1 MVTEQLAAP
10 QTARMTLSRV
20 TATAGLATLVLVL
33 GTSIANGYQSAPFTS
48 DTDKVMSFFKS
59 LDDAVGAASS
69 WLTSVGLIGMLWF
82 AIGLALLLRRYEGE
96 LPWRSA
102 FLAGAGVLSVV
113 SGQIASWDAAVYRST
128 DIEPQV
134 ARYAF
139 DLGNLSFANGW
150 VATGALAVCAG
161 SLILSSGDLPRWLGW
176 WALAVGIAQ
185 VLARA
190 VWTNDLAF
198 VPFTLYWIWTAAICV
213 LLFTGR
219 FARVAPDQA
228 AAIWRRRDAGPEA

>member
-10 QTARMTLSRV
+10 RTARVTLSRV
-20 TATAGLATLVLVL
+20 TAAGGLVTLVLVL

-48 DTDKVMSFFKS
+48 DTDQVVSFFRS
-59 LDDAVGAASS
+59 LDDALGAAGS
-69 WLTSVGLIGMLWF
+69 WLTSVGLIAMLWF

-102 FLAGAGVLSVV
+102 FLAGAGVVSVV
-113 SGQIASWDAAVYRST
+113 SGQIASWDAAVYRSA
-128 DIEPQV
+128 DIDPQV

-161 SLILSSGDLPRWLGW
+161 SLVLSSDDLPRWLGW
-176 WALAVGIAQ
+176 SAVVIGVAQ

-190 VWTNDLAF
+190 FWTSDLAF
-198 VPFTLYWIWTAAICV
+198 VPFTLFWIWTAALCV
-213 LLFTGR
+213 LLLTGR
-219 FARVAPDQA
+219 FARS
-228 AAIWRRRDAGPEA
+228 GPEGVQGS